1 MEYTMERVLVK
12 ELDDP
17 ADFLEAAG
25 PVLLADEARHNL
37 ILGIAGT
44 LRDLPPRYPTF
55 QLWVVTDERVPVAA
69 ALRTPPFNLVLAGQ
83 VEGVTPLAD
92 ALAHDDAELPGA
104 TGAVPEVEA
113 FAARFEAGTGV
124 RARERMRQRIY
135 RLEQLRPVSNVSGTG
150 RIATEAD
157 RDLLVQWVRA
167 FAEEL
172 YEPGAPAG
180 DAERTVELRLESRGE
195 SGFVIWEDGERVS
208 LAGWGSPTPNGI
220 RIGPVYT
227 PPEYRRRGYGS
238 AATAAATARNL
249 AAGRRFCFLYTDVAN
264 PTSNKIYMDI
274 GYEPVCDSVEFAF
287 DPV

>member
-124 RARERMRQRIY
+124 RARERDAAAHLPARAAPARVE
-135 RLEQLRPVSNVSGTG
+135 RLRHGTHCDRGGPGPARPVGA
-150 RIATEAD
+150 R
-157 RDLLVQWVRA
+157 VRG
-167 FAEEL
+167 
-172 YEPGAPAG
+172 GA
-180 DAERTVELRLESRGE
+180 RT
-195 SGFVIWEDGERVS
+195 
-208 LAGWGSPTPNGI
+208 SP
-220 RIGPVYT
+220 
-227 PPEYRRRGYGS
+227 ERRRATPSARSSSGS
-238 AATAAATARNL
+238 KAEASP
-249 AAGRRFCFLYTDVAN
+249 G
-264 PTSNKIYMDI
+264 S
-274 GYEPVCDSVEFAF
+274 
-287 DPV
+287 